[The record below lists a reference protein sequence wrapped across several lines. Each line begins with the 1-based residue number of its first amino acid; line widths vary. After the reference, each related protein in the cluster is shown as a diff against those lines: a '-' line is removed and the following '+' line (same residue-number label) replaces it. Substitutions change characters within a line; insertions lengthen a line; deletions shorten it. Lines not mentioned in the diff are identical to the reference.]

1 MTQGWLSSRAT
12 EDEVGQ
18 RVLTLGS
25 QLAAE
30 LPLSQPTSASNFF
43 TPHSEADCLTQNVRK
58 IAIVMSQ

>member
-1 MTQGWLSSRAT
+1 MTQGWLSSKAT
-12 EDEVGQ
+12 EEVGQ
-18 RVLTLGS
+18 GVLTLGS

-43 TPHSEADCLTQNVRK
+43 TPNSEADCLAQNVRK